1 MLVAEKRTSSQTTTN
16 RNGIRLYFI
25 LRRAPAEYFL
35 YVKSVDSLEE
45 MMDAAVFRL
54 LDLIKEAR
62 RIVTLLHKDAATI
75 RQELARAEVKI
86 ATQNEQLLL
95 FILRREASDLRR
107 SQLSKSIVFLARA
120 SSEPAIKIIVE
131 IEKSARGKI
140 TKVQSNF
147 QDIPLAAERDESDA
161 TILARNIASL
171 INRFLSKKTT
181 RSSQGHSACEL
192 IVKTSAGMY
201 RIDLSI

>member
-1 MLVAEKRTSSQTTTN
+1 MLGAEKWTSSQTTTN

-25 LRRAPAEYFL
+25 LRRAPAEYFF